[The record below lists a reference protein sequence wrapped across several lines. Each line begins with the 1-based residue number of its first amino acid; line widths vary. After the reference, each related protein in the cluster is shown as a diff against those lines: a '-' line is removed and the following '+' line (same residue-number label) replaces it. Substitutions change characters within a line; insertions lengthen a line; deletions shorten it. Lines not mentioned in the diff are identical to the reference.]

1 MVIYAVSNNL
11 VQRSAHPELLH
22 NLDSIFAD
30 VPGKYLEALLHRRLA
45 SIRAAFETF
54 LDLAGQYKQRDAFQF
69 LVKMGATYNWLA
81 VSERGHILLIYA
93 ASMGLGSTIR
103 ALMDNGCH
111 PDMWAPSSNA
121 DSLHR
126 TALVEALN
134 CGYLR
139 CAHLLLKRCDVN
151 KPIRFK
157 SPMTNFE
164 YFLKDLGDI
173 GKLSESGLK
182 LLLEAGADLNKT
194 IVDEL
199 ISQHGLRVFT
209 HWEWGL
215 SAVDYLFYFHRPL
228 FHKFSLASES
238 ARTQNGHLSRAG
250 ILLSLEHGEQSLEA
264 YLDGTR
270 PQVNQSRL
278 ADIFERLMFEQFI
291 IEDLHNKK
299 KDTNLETVRA
309 LLSFGARFGASIH
322 GAIHLVPDIL
332 QSFSTLVGD
341 DCDRL
346 QIEAVLYLVE
356 NGATVTAKTFSWMAR
371 LSDTRPLDLTLGSI
385 KDPRGLGIA
394 LTHAA
399 VRNNFEAVEKLLQ
412 AGAKLDT
419 EFRWDE
425 WYGRK
430 RTSIIARVILNHQQS
445 GWSHM
450 LDFLIIKGAPVMLSR
465 EKPYLHHLLQFTL
478 DNWEQSE
485 SAELTERLKY
495 IVGTGY
501 DLQRSQVPK
510 RSLLEA
516 CCSAQVFEYLYRSG
530 VLDLSQPWRD
540 YRGYGYRLGEDAV
553 FQDLKEEEYTPLIVS
568 DDLFDSVWDN
578 YGVEYTFGTPSD
590 SSSVIASGH
599 DVCR

>member
-1 MVIYAVSNNL
+1 
-11 VQRSAHPELLH
+11 
-22 NLDSIFAD
+22 
-30 VPGKYLEALLHRRLA
+30 
-45 SIRAAFETF
+45 
-54 LDLAGQYKQRDAFQF
+54 
-69 LVKMGATYNWLA
+69 MGATYNWLA

-103 ALMDNGCH
+103 ALI
-111 PDMWAPSSNA
+111 APSSNA

-134 CGYLR
+134 YGYLR

-356 NGATVTAKTFSWMAR
+356 NGATVTGKTFSWMAR

-385 KDPRGLGIA
+385 KDPRGLRIA

-450 LDFLIIKGAPVMLSR
+450 LDFLIMKGAPVMLSR

-578 YGVEYTFGTPSD
+578 YGVAYTFGTPSD